1 MDLQQTHQMDLRKSR
16 VDSTLDGGDDGRLTR
31 PIPRVR
37 AADHPGG
44 VSIIGKPPK
53 DETRG
58 PGW

>member
-16 VDSTLDGGDDGRLTR
+16 VDSTLVGGDDGRLTR
-31 PIPRVR
+31 PIPRDR
-37 AADHPGG
+37 TADHPRG
-44 VSIIGKPPK
+44 VSIIGQPPR